1 MDILIRKRICALGME
16 KLFYLCS
23 KVVLIYKLAIP
34 PLFLRLADFF
44 LDQISF
50 ALKIGDLNIELN
62 EKIFASMKMSN
73 LFYKAEDNLKNLKLN
88 LVTELEK
95 CCHMSF
101 FFLDKFLER
110 ILEFLSKWGKFSSQR
125 RSSRMIPS

>member
-1 MDILIRKRICALGME
+1 ME

-23 KVVLIYKLAIP
+23 KVVLI
-34 PLFLRLADFF
+34 RLADFF

-125 RSSRMIPS
+125 RSSRMMPS